1 MESSKFV
8 SLAHHQITIARQ
20 ALEQFHQGNSCP
32 GVMEGINLSIESLTN
47 AQDSL
52 KRVYAMMRE
61 QELIQRN

>member
-20 ALEQFHQGNSCP
+20 ALEQFHLGNTCP
-32 GVMEGINLSIESLTN
+32 GAMEGITLASESLTN

-52 KRVYAMMRE
+52 KRVYTMLRE
-61 QELIQRN
+61 QELITRN